1 MSDMAKAAGMSPS
14 TVNRFLRK
22 PMHPKT
28 SIPRT
33 DTLLKISKYSGVPI
47 FSGMEETALF
57 LEKENPDPEVNESNA
72 VGSPDPLGK
81 SSPQVG

>member
-1 MSDMAKAAGMSPS
+1 MSEMAKGAGMAPS
-14 TVNRFLRK
+14 TVNRFLKK
-22 PMHPKT
+22 PMDPKT

-57 LEKENPDPEVNESNA
+57 LEQDDPDPEASEDSA
-72 VGSPDPLGK
+72 VGSPDPLTK
-81 SSPQVG
+81 PSQQVG